1 MNKVR
6 ILIVEDEPILA
17 LELKED
23 LEARDYAIT
32 GIVSDGD
39 MVMQAVLQQ
48 KPDIIIMDIKLFGFR
63 DGIEAVDR
71 VRGFFKTPIL
81 YLSSYPYSEVKERI
95 SKSHP
100 AWYLEKPYI
109 MERLMLSLD
118 EISATLR
125 APAV

>member
-1 MNKVR
+1 MSDTR

-23 LEARDYAIT
+23 LEAKGYSIT
-32 GIVSDGD
+32 GIISDGD

-81 YLSSYPYSEVKERI
+81 YLSSYPYSEVRERLNR
-95 SKSHP
+95 SQP
-100 AWYLEKPYI
+100 AWYLEKPYV
-109 MERLMLSLD
+109 MEKLMLSLE
-118 EISATLR
+118 EIVATF
-125 APAV
+125 

>member
-1 MNKVR
+1 MNTAS

-23 LEARDYAIT
+23 LEARGYTIA
-32 GIVSDGD
+32 GIISDGD

-81 YLSSYPYSEVKERI
+81 YLSSYPYSEVRARLA
-95 SKSHP
+95 KSQP

-109 MERLMLSLD
+109 MEKLMLSLE
-118 EISATLR
+118 EITATLGD
-125 APAV
+125 PI

>member
-1 MNKVR
+1 MNSAS

-23 LEARDYAIT
+23 LQAEGYTIT
-32 GIVSDGD
+32 GIIADGD

-81 YLSSYPYSEVKERI
+81 YLSSYPYSEVRERLAR
-95 SKSHP
+95 SQP
-100 AWYLEKPYI
+100 AWYLEKPYV
-109 MERLMLSLD
+109 MEKLMLSL
-118 EISATLR
+118 EPIVATF
-125 APAV
+125 